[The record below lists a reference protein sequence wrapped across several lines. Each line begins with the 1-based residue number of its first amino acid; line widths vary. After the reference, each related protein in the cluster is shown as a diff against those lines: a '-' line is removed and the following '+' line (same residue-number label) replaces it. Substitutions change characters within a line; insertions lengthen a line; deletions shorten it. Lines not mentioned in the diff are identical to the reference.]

1 MKYIDWNKEKNA
13 ILKVQRD
20 VCFDDVVIAINQGG
34 LLDII
39 KHPNQLR
46 YPGQQ
51 MYIVVIDKYV
61 YMIPCV
67 EDDEKFFFKTIF
79 PSRKAT
85 KKYLYSLSKKV

>member
-1 MKYIDWNKEKNA
+1 MKYIAWNEEKNER
-13 ILKVQRD
+13 LKAERD
-20 VCFDDVVIAINQGG
+20 ICFDDVVTAINQGG
-34 LLDII
+34 LLAII
-39 KHPNQLR
+39 KHPNQSR

-51 MYIVVIDKYV
+51 MYVVAINEYV

-85 KKYLYSLSKKV
+85 KKYLYSSRKKV